1 MQPRSDLSGVVV
13 GPPATPTLPT
23 AVAAL
28 SVAAGVA
35 WIIAIAAELSG
46 AGALLH
52 HHSLIEGGA
61 DGAPPLLVAAAL
73 ALVSWQVMVAGMMV
87 PASLPAIRV
96 FEHASRSL
104 ARPTLALIGFIAAF
118 ALGWGIVGL
127 VAFSGDFVLH
137 QIVDATPWLEE
148 HAWVVQAGTFALAGA
163 YQLTPFK
170 HRFLAACR
178 HPMAVAAAD
187 PVGPTASIGSTT
199 QSGDL
204 VGVRAGWAHAIDC
217 IGASGPLMLLMFAA
231 GFANLAW
238 MAVLTAVMV
247 YEARGRAGHRAAV
260 VVGVALLVLSLVAV
274 ALGGIPGFEP
284 PAA

>member
-1 MQPRSDLSGVVV
+1 MQSRSDLTGAVA
-13 GPPATPTLPT
+13 PPATPAIPT
-23 AVAAL
+23 AIAAL

-35 WIIAIAAELSG
+35 WLAAIAAELTG
-46 AGALLH
+46 TGPLLH

-104 ARPTLALIGFIAAF
+104 ARPTLAVAGFIAAF

-178 HPMAVAAAD
+178 HPMAVGAAD
-187 PVGPTASIGSTT
+187 PDGPRTH
-199 QSGDL
+199 SGGL

-238 MAVLTAVMV
+238 MAALTSVMV